1 MGRLHVLGRGREA
14 EVVAID
20 RVVGDAPRA
29 VAYLKE
35 SGTMLTP
42 DRIHEILNL
51 QTSRATL
58 GRKLRAYSEGENS
71 KLLRYYYTN
80 PKGRRIAMFY
90 WNPDYKENK

>member
-1 MGRLHVLGRGREA
+1 METKT
-14 EVVAID
+14 AII
-20 RVVGDAPRA
+20 GDAPRA

-58 GRKLRAYSEGENS
+58 GRKLRAYSEGDNS

>member
-1 MGRLHVLGRGREA
+1 METKT
-14 EVVAID
+14 AII
-20 RVVGDAPRA
+20 GDAPRA

-42 DRIHEILNL
+42 DRIHETLNL

-71 KLLRYYYTN
+71 KLLRSYYYN
-80 PKGRRIAMFY
+80 ERGRRIACFG